1 MKIGFSFGRCVRD
14 IVNGTVQYDD
24 VLFIIAS
31 TLFET
36 PAELDG
42 VVEAYMHRSDYLR
55 GLSHDECLKVAR
67 RLWDD
72 QKILQPRREGIYRSM
87 TPEHAVWGDIFI
99 SPQNPNPSITAAW
112 EQYRMLIQLCSAA
125 EGNAASDWGHRY

>member
-24 VLFIIAS
+24 VLFIIAR
-31 TLFET
+31 TLIET
-36 PAELDG
+36 PAQLDG
-42 VVEAYMHRSDYLR
+42 VIYAYMSRRDYLR

-72 QKILQPRREGIYRSM
+72 QKILQPRREGIYRS
-87 TPEHAVWGDIFI
+87 TVSEHAIWGDIFI
-99 SPQNPNPSITAAW
+99 SPKNPNPAVSAAW
-112 EQYRMLIQLCSAA
+112 DQYRMLVQLCSTTQ
-125 EGNAASDWGHRY
+125 SDETNSW